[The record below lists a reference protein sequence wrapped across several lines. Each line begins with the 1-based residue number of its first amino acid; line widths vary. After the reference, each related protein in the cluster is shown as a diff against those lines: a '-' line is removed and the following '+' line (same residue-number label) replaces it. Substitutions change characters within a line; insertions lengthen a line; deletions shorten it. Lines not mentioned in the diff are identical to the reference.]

1 MATLCAA
8 AAPAVAQ
15 KSPSDTL
22 KANALCRKI
31 IVEKTTGQD
40 FQRYQLFSQP
50 VQKNDAQRG
59 TYQTLLLDVSRHRT
73 LFESNPKTLT
83 LELPKA
89 DGSLFEVELVQVNP
103 FAPGAQF
110 KLVDKKGKHDFVPEK
125 NLYFRGIVKG
135 KKTSLAAVTVTKD
148 GLQGLFSDETG
159 NFNLGKLGDSHTEYA
174 FYNDRELQLP
184 FQFECHTPDKDMV
197 VENSTRREGVDGPP
211 CVMLNVDCDRQL
223 YQLNG
228 SSVVATTNYVVALFN
243 QMAAVYNIEDINLS
257 INGIVIWT
265 INDPF
270 SPVPPGG
277 GAASSAIALERYA
290 DHIQNDYPGEIS
302 CLLAADNGGLGG
314 LAWLDQLCG
323 EYQTNGEDSWGPYLY
338 CDVDGG
344 AVVNFPTY
352 SWDTYVWTHEL
363 GHSLGS
369 PHTHWCGWAGGVID
383 NCFCQAVADGNL
395 SLPSNGQCREPTD
408 ASCAAGPIPAQ
419 GTIMSYCH
427 GVDGVGVNLSLGFG
441 IQPGTLIFN
450 NVIDAWMDEECLS
463 ACGSECVST
472 MSIVN
477 NLSAD
482 DEVHFEASESIAG
495 FGQIMPDADIQF
507 DAGELVLLRPGFR
520 AHNGST
526 FRAYIDGCLDDSV
539 RPNNHSN
546 ERSSLAE
553 QEKILTPELS
563 DLSVAPNPF
572 STSTILTYTL
582 AEPCQV
588 DLRIFN
594 ATGTLIANPVQLQWQ
609 ETGDYQ
615 YTFEAN
621 DLPDGI
627 YLVVLQK
634 DGEQSAK
641 RVVLA
646 R

>member
-1 MATLCAA
+1 
-8 AAPAVAQ
+8 
-15 KSPSDTL
+15 
-22 KANALCRKI
+22 
-31 IVEKTTGQD
+31 
-40 FQRYQLFSQP
+40 
-50 VQKNDAQRG
+50 
-59 TYQTLLLDVSRHRT
+59 
-73 LFESNPKTLT
+73 
-83 LELPKA
+83 
-89 DGSLFEVELVQVNP
+89 
-103 FAPGAQF
+103 
-110 KLVDKKGKHDFVPEK
+110 
-125 NLYFRGIVKG
+125 
-135 KKTSLAAVTVTKD
+135 
-148 GLQGLFSDETG
+148 
-159 NFNLGKLGDSHTEYA
+159 
-174 FYNDRELQLP
+174 
-184 FQFECHTPDKDMV
+184 
-197 VENSTRREGVDGPP
+197 
-211 CVMLNVDCDRQL
+211 
-223 YQLNG
+223 
-228 SSVVATTNYVVALFN
+228 
-243 QMAAVYNIEDINLS
+243 
-257 INGIVIWT
+257 
-265 INDPF
+265 
-270 SPVPPGG
+270 
-277 GAASSAIALERYA
+277 
-290 DHIQNDYPGEIS
+290 
-302 CLLAADNGGLGG
+302 
-314 LAWLDQLCG
+314 
-323 EYQTNGEDSWGPYLY
+323 
-338 CDVDGG
+338 
-344 AVVNFPTY
+344 
-352 SWDTYVWTHEL
+352 
-363 GHSLGS
+363 
-369 PHTHWCGWAGGVID
+369 
-383 NCFCQAVADGNL
+383 
-395 SLPSNGQCREPTD
+395 
-408 ASCAAGPIPAQ
+408 
-419 GTIMSYCH
+419 MSYCH
-427 GVDGVGVNLSLGFG
+427 GVDDVGINLSLGFG

-588 DLRIFN
+588 DLQIFN

-634 DGEQSAK
+634 DGERVAK
-641 RVVLA
+641 RVVLT

>member
-1 MATLCAA
+1 MAALCAA

-15 KSPSDTL
+15 KSPGDTL
-22 KANALCRKI
+22 KANALYRKI
-31 IVEKTTGQD
+31 IVQKTTGQD
-40 FQRYQLFSQP
+40 FRRHQLFSQP

-73 LFESNPKTLT
+73 LLESNPKTLT

-135 KKTSLAAVTVTKD
+135 KKTSLAALTVSKD
-148 GLQGLFSDETG
+148 GVQGLFSDETG
-159 NFNLGKLGDSHTEYA
+159 NFNLGKLGYSHTEYA

-184 FQFECHTPDKDMV
+184 FQFECNTPDEDV
-197 VENSTRREGVDGPP
+197 AIEHSTRRSGIDGPP
-211 CVMLNVDCDRQL
+211 CVMLHVDCDHQL

-228 SSVVATTNYVVALFN
+228 SSEIQTANYVGALFN
-243 QMAAVYNIEDINLS
+243 QMAAVYDLEDINLS
-257 INGIVIWT
+257 INEIVVWG
-265 INDPF
+265 DDDEF
-270 SPVPPGG
+270 SPVPDGG

-290 DHIQNDYPGEIS
+290 DHIQDDYPGEIS

-314 LAWLDQLCG
+314 LAWREQLCG
-323 EYQTNGEDSWGPYLY
+323 IYQPINSSGPYLY

-369 PHTHWCGWAGGVID
+369 RHTHWCGWAGGAID
-383 NCFCQAVADGNL
+383 NCFCQAVAEGNL

-408 ASCAAGPIPAQ
+408 ASCTAGPIPAQ

-427 GVDGVGVNLSLGFG
+427 GVDDVGINLSLGFG

-477 NLSAD
+477 NLSSD

-520 AHNGST
+520 AHAGST
-526 FRAYIDGCLDDSV
+526 FRAYIHGCLDDSA
-539 RPNNHSN
+539 RPNNHSG
-546 ERSSLAE
+546 ERSSLTE
-553 QEKILTPELS
+553 QENTVTTELS
-563 DLSVAPNPF
+563 GLSVAPNPF
-572 STSTILTYTL
+572 STSTTLTYTL
-582 AEPCQV
+582 AEHCQV
-588 DLRIFN
+588 DLQIFN
-594 ATGTLIANPVQLQWQ
+594 ATGMLIANPVQQQQQ
-609 ETGDYQ
+609 EAGDYQ

-634 DGEQSAK
+634 DGERVAK
-641 RVVLA
+641 RVVLT